1 MKDLGIWVNRN
12 LEPSIH
18 INKIAKKAHAV
29 LSQIQRSTTL
39 RDSKT
44 FIALYKSFVRPHLK
58 TAASCWNPSKRED
71 ILTLERVQKRAFRM
85 VTDLGK
91 ISYEEK
97 LKKMGMQ
104 SLEDRRKRG
113 DLIDTFK
120 YMNGIYDADPLK
132 LFTFVQTRHER
143 NTRSYLENN
152 LVPEK
157 TSLNVRKNFFTN
169 RIVNEWNLLPS
180 DIRYGSSLNEF
191 KNYYDADIEMIHNV

>member
-1 MKDLGIWVNRN
+1 
-12 LEPSIH
+12 
-18 INKIAKKAHAV
+18 
-29 LSQIQRSTTL
+29 
-39 RDSKT
+39 
-44 FIALYKSFVRPHLK
+44 
-58 TAASCWNPSKRED
+58 
-71 ILTLERVQKRAFRM
+71 M

-191 KNYYDADIEMIHNV
+191 KNYYDADIEMIHKFDITSSERYYSSTLKVPILTYVL